1 MEIFYMSKTVLAIG
15 AHPDDI
21 ELLAAGT
28 VVLLKNK
35 GWNVHLATM
44 TDGGKGSV
52 ELSSEEIGAIRKKEA
67 AASASL
73 VGAGYDCMGAED
85 LFILYNRDIV
95 VRTTKLI
102 REVKPDVVIT
112 MSPVDYSRDHEETS
126 KIVQTACFSAGIKL
140 LDTDGVEPFD
150 QVPYLYYMDS
160 LEGKDNFGNDIKPG
174 IIIDISTVMDM
185 KEKMLASH
193 ASQREWLREHHG
205 MDEYINQ
212 MKSMSAARGALIG
225 KSYGEGFRQHLGHA
239 FPQDDILKAELGD
252 DAYVI

>member
-1 MEIFYMSKTVLAIG
+1 MNKTVLAIG

-21 ELLAAGT
+21 EIMSAGT
-28 VVLLKNK
+28 ITLLRNK

-67 AASASL
+67 AASAAL
-73 VGAGYDCMGAED
+73 LDAGYDCLGAED
-85 LFILYNRDIV
+85 LFILYSRDIV
-95 VRTTKLI
+95 ARTTKLI

-112 MSPVDYSRDHEETS
+112 MSPVDYSHDHEETS
-126 KIVQTACFSAGIKL
+126 KIVQTACFSSGIKL
-140 LDTDGVEPFD
+140 LETDGVEPFD
-150 QVPYLYYMDS
+150 EVPCLYYMDS

-174 IIIDISTVMDM
+174 IVVDISSTIDT

-193 ASQREWLREHHG
+193 SSQREWLREHHG
-205 MDEYINQ
+205 MDEYINM
-212 MKSMSAARGALIG
+212 MKKMSAARGALIG

-239 FPQDDILKAELGD
+239 FPQDDILKDVLGD
-252 DAYVI
+252 TVFVM